1 MGVELAHTE
10 VCVRVCMHQHARV
23 YTSVCLLTRVGV
35 RMRLAVAHDTAQA
48 CAFKSNV
55 PSLALYSTKHCQDP
69 QDSTISTQT
78 AQKAEVCLGMG
89 EEAGQPSDSTIPHLG
104 LVIHW

>member
-1 MGVELAHTE
+1 MELAQTE
-10 VCVRVCMHQHARV
+10 VCVWVCTHQHARM
-23 YTSVCLLTRVGV
+23 YTSVCLLIHVGV
-35 RMRLAVAHDTAQA
+35 RVRLAVTHDTAQA
-48 CAFKSNV
+48 SAFESNV
-55 PSLALYSTKHCQDP
+55 PSLALCSTKHCQDP
-69 QDSTISTQT
+69 LVSTISAQT